1 MKQIKI
7 EMIHD
12 LVCSWCPIGY
22 SNLKQALHNLNIEAD
37 WYFLPFELNPDMP
50 PEGEKINDHLAR
62 HYHWNETKLI
72 EYRAHLL
79 GFANEAGVKMDFS
92 KRTHY
97 YNSHNAHLLMH
108 WCESINQQQAMKE
121 RLMKA
126 YFEQGIDIGQMENLL
141 NLVTDLG
148 LDPSSAK
155 AFMESKEAKL
165 MLMTK
170 QERVSKIGLS
180 SVPAF
185 IINDNVLITGS
196 NSVSIF
202 EEKMNQILGTS
213 TTKEAI

>member
-1 MKQIKI
+1 MKQVKV

-22 SNLKQALHNLNIEAD
+22 SNLKQALNNLNVKAD

-50 PEGEKINDHLAR
+50 PEGERINDHLAR
-62 HYHWNETKLI
+62 HYHWSEKKLI
-72 EYRAHLL
+72 EYRVHLL
-79 GFANEAGVKMDFS
+79 GVANEAGVKMDFS

-97 YNSHNAHLLMH
+97 YNSHKAHLLMH
-108 WCESINQQQAMKE
+108 WSESINQQQTMKE

-126 YFEQGIDIGQMENLL
+126 YFEQGLDIGRMENLL
-141 NLVTDLG
+141 NLVKDLG
-148 LDPSSAK
+148 LDSISAK
-155 AFMESKEAKL
+155 TFMESKEAEQTL
-165 MLMTK
+165 MAK
-170 QERVSKIGLS
+170 QERVAKIGLS

-202 EEKMNQILGTS
+202 EEKMDQVLNAS
-213 TTKEAI
+213 TRKEVI